1 MRLVRHALFGA
12 LRVDGILDIDDI
24 TMPVEVQ
31 KAHEDGKTV
40 RASYQFEI
48 AASVRFGHALWP
60 HLEELDRNTAA
71 SKLPGGFRPSE
82 PAADNT
88 HDVFHGFLHR
98 QKTIRAGREKIG
110 ARGVDPDDW
119 TKRSA

>member
-1 MRLVRHALFGA
+1 EAAHFRLEQTGRGRQQIGTE
-12 LRVDGILDIDDI
+12 RVA
-24 TMPVEVQ
+24 
-31 KAHEDGKTV
+31 AHQLT
-40 RASYQFEI
+40 EI

-60 HLEELDRNTAA
+60 HLEELDRDTAA

-98 QKTIRAGREKIG
+98 QKQSARAGRKSPRP
-110 ARGVDPDDW
+110 ALPL
-119 TKRSA
+119 T

>member
-1 MRLVRHALFGA
+1 TRRHPVLISAANDEGIEAAHFRLEQTGRGRQQIGTE
-12 LRVDGILDIDDI
+12 RVA
-24 TMPVEVQ
+24 
-31 KAHEDGKTV
+31 AHQL
-40 RASYQFEI
+40 AEI
-48 AASVRFGHALWP
+48 AAGVRFGHALWP
-60 HLEELDRNTAA
+60 HLEELDRDTAA
-71 SKLPGGFRPSE
+71 SKLPGDSRTSE
-82 PAADNT
+82 HATDKT